1 MAINPSN
8 VAAQQITD
16 VTDFAIEISYSR
28 IVHGQDAPSSAIPYS
43 LVGYFNPASNR
54 VELFCVNGSGRS
66 YLKVL

>member
-28 IVHGQDAPSSAIPYS
+28 ITHGQDAPLDAIPYT
-43 LVGYFNPASNR
+43 LIGYFNPATNR
-54 VELFCVNGSGRS
+54 VELYCVNGSGNT